1 MNVRDM
7 TSAPPKEAA
16 SARPVAEPAIDRTG
30 GRLRPPA
37 VRAFASWIDPPVL
50 FGAGT
55 VLLGLMIV
63 EALVRLGFISSLIIA
78 PPSAAIGGLFRGEK
92 ALELLVATKLTFGMV
107 LVTVLIE
114 ILAAVPIGY
123 ALYRYKHFGVAYEGW
138 LASLFAAPIFLLY
151 PLFMVILGRN
161 NITLIVMGS
170 AAGVIPVIVYVRLAF
185 LSVPKTLIKV
195 GESFNLTESQIF
207 WKIMVPSGA
216 KTIFTGIR
224 LGLIYALINIIA
236 IEYLVD
242 AGGLGRLVSDSYF
255 RFDITGTYTAII
267 AIALISITCNAI
279 IDKIE
284 RLLR

>member
-1 MNVRDM
+1 MDARDM
-7 TSAPPKEAA
+7 TTVPANEAV
-16 SARPVAEPAIDRTG
+16 SARPVVEPAIDRTG
-30 GRLRPPA
+30 GRLRPPSA
-37 VRAFASWIDPPVL
+37 RPFTSWIDPPVL

-55 VLLGLMIV
+55 VILGLLII
-63 EALVRLGFISSLIIA
+63 EALVRLGVISSLIIA
-78 PPSAAIGGLFRGEK
+78 PPSAAIGGLFHGEK
-92 ALELLVATKLTFGMV
+92 AFQLLVATKLTFGMV
-107 LVTVLIE
+107 FVTVLIE
-114 ILAAVPIGY
+114 IIAAVPIGY
-123 ALYRYKHFGVAYEGW
+123 ALFRYKHFGKAYEGW

-161 NITLIVMGS
+161 NVTLIVMGS

-195 GESFNLTESQIF
+195 GKSFNLTESQIF

-267 AIALISITCNAI
+267 AIAAISITCNAI
-279 IDKIE
+279 IDRIE
-284 RLLR
+284 KMLR